1 MSFVNELNKV
11 QQESVKSAEG
21 PLMIVAGAGSGKTRV
36 LTYRVAYLISIGVSA
51 YQILALTFTNKAAEE
66 MKKRINHLVGEKCA
80 KLWMGT
86 FHSMFARL
94 LRQEAESIGYDRNFT
109 IYDTDDSQN
118 LIKNIQHNLNIPTQT
133 IKPTAVRSRI
143 SGAKNKLIIPSE
155 FSSLAKDFFEEKVA
169 IIYAEYQKI
178 LKKNNAMDFDDLLLN
193 PIELF
198 ERHPKILNKYQD
210 RFRFILVDEYQDTNR
225 AQYKLLKMLAQKYRN
240 ICVVGDDAQSIYG
253 FRGAEIKNILDFEKD
268 FPECKIFR
276 LEQNYRSTKSI
287 LTAANQVI
295 KNNLNRIDKNL
306 WTNNPSGDQIT
317 VLTAEDEKDEGNRVA
332 TQIKVAVASK
342 KLDFKNFTVLYRTNA
357 QSRSIEDSLRKN
369 SIPYVIVGGV
379 EFYKRKEIK
388 DVLAYLRLLVNP
400 KDDVSFRRVVNYPV
414 RGIGNTSMEY
424 LEKFSQKMKCSLFEA
439 ASMCDQIPGLSKR
452 AVENIKAFRKLLTKY
467 IKLKAELSAGE
478 LSRALVD
485 ELGILREFK
494 EEGTIDSL
502 SRWENVYEL
511 LSGITEYAAEM
522 ENGSLEAFLQ
532 EVALVADIDRWDDSH
547 NAVTLMTLH
556 SAKGLEF
563 NTVFITGLEEGL
575 FPIFSSFLVQNE
587 LEEERRLFY
596 VGMTRAKEK
605 LYLCYAIRRYR
616 FGEATYPTPSR
627 FLKEINEELLE
638 YDGDRGIP
646 RYYESTTGTMMQSR
660 PVSVKRNIQKRTAEK
675 YLEQI
680 SHDYE
685 NESQVIPELRV
696 GTHVTHEIFGRG
708 RIVNLSG
715 KGQDLKAVIDFEF
728 VGRKNIM
735 VKYASLRII

>member
-1 MSFVNELNKV
+1 MSFINELNNV
-11 QQESVKSAEG
+11 QQESVKTVNG
-21 PLMIVAGAGSGKTRV
+21 PVMIIAGAGSGKTRV
-36 LTYRVAYLISIGVSA
+36 LTYRVAYLISIGVPA

-66 MKKRINHLVGEKCA
+66 MKTRINHIVPEKCA

-94 LRQEAESIGYDRNFT
+94 LRQEAELIGYNRNFT

-133 IKPTAVRSRI
+133 FKPTSVRSRI

-155 FSSLAKDFFEEKVA
+155 FSGLAKDIFEEKVA
-169 IIYAEYQKI
+169 IIYHEYQKI

-225 AQYKLLKMLAQKYRN
+225 AQYKLLKMLAHKYRN

-268 FPECKIFR
+268 FPDCKVFR
-276 LEQNYRSTKSI
+276 LEQNYRSTKLI
-287 LTAANQVI
+287 LAAADQII

-306 WTNNPSGDQIT
+306 WTNNSQGDRIS
-317 VLTAEDEKDEGNRVA
+317 VLTAEDEKDEGNKIAARINKA
-332 TQIKVAVASK
+332 LASK
-342 KLDFKNFTVLYRTNA
+342 KLDYKNFAVLYRTNA

-414 RGIGNTSMEY
+414 RGIGNTSIRY
-424 LEKFSQKMKCSLFEA
+424 LEKYSQEMKCSLFEA
-439 ASMCDQIPGLSKR
+439 ASVCDQISGLSKR
-452 AVENIKAFRKLLTKY
+452 SIENIKTFRKFLVKY
-467 IKLKAELSAGE
+467 VKLKAEFSAGE

-485 ELGILREFK
+485 DLGILREFK
-494 EEGTIDSL
+494 EEGTIESL
-502 SRWENVYEL
+502 SRWENVHEL
-511 LSGITEYAAEM
+511 LSGITEHATDK

-532 EVALVADIDRWDDSH
+532 EVSLVADVDRWDDSH

-563 NTVFITGLEEGL
+563 DTVFITGLEEGL

-587 LEEERRLFY
+587 IEEERRLFY
-596 VGMTRAKEK
+596 VGITRAKK
-605 LYLCYAIRRYR
+605 TLYLCYAVRRYR
-616 FGEATYPTPSR
+616 FGEVTYPTASR
-627 FLKEINEELLE
+627 FLKEIDEELFD
-638 YDGDRGIP
+638 YDGNNEISLDYSSKLSTIIQSQPVVVP
-646 RYYESTTGTMMQSR
+646 RQ
-660 PVSVKRNIQKRTAEK
+660 IQKKITKK
-675 YLEQI
+675 YFEQI
-680 SHDYE
+680 NDDYE

-696 GTHVTHEIFGRG
+696 GAYVNHQIFGRG
-708 RIVNLSG
+708 KIVNLSG
-715 KGQDLKAVIDFEF
+715 KGEDLKAVIDFEF
-728 VGRKNIM
+728 IGRKNIM
-735 VKYASLRII
+735 VKYASLRLI